1 VIAAGFLGIEH
12 FAPPWDV
19 FYLPLVNLLVALYHA
34 LFSDFALAII
44 VFTIVVRTLLAP
56 LFVRQIRSQKEMQRM
71 QPLVREVQRKHKG
84 NRQKVSEETMAL
96 YKEHGVSPTAGCLPL
111 LVQMPLLIALWGALN
126 RVANVIPLTPEQIA
140 STEFA
145 GLRQALPG
153 IQEVAGFA
161 NNFHAPVSG
170 PCDLPAFAGQF
181 QAFLPINCQ
190 LIDPLKLSGAV
201 DTTTAWL
208 FNLDLGRIDSVFGV
222 AVAGFTISGLAILAG
237 ILQFVQVKMTSPR
250 TSPDDP
256 TAAATSMTTYLFPIM
271 TVVWGG
277 LFPAGL
283 MIYWVVLT
291 GYIII
296 HQYLILGWGNLF
308 PIGSWTPAFARGPQE
323 ALPDL
328 MRTPRP
334 AGQPSTPRPDAAR
347 RPGPSRQRHSGPKRK
362 GRKR

>member
-1 VIAAGFLGIEH
+1 
-12 FAPPWDV
+12 
-19 FYLPLVNLLVALYHA
+19 
-34 LFSDFALAII
+34 
-44 VFTIVVRTLLAP
+44 
-56 LFVRQIRSQKEMQRM
+56 
-71 QPLVREVQRKHKG
+71 
-84 NRQKVSEETMAL
+84 
-96 YKEHGVSPTAGCLPL
+96 
-111 LVQMPLLIALWGALN
+111 
-126 RVANVIPLTPEQIA
+126 
-140 STEFA
+140 
-145 GLRQALPG
+145 
-153 IQEVAGFA
+153 
-161 NNFHAPVSG
+161 
-170 PCDLPAFAGQF
+170 
-181 QAFLPINCQ
+181 
-190 LIDPLKLSGAV
+190 
-201 DTTTAWL
+201 
-208 FNLDLGRIDSVFGV
+208 
-222 AVAGFTISGLAILAG
+222 
-237 ILQFVQVKMTSPR
+237 
-250 TSPDDP
+250 
-256 TAAATSMTTYLFPIM
+256 MTTYLFPIM